1 MNRRRHKGSF
11 GGDQLG
17 GHYRCG
23 AAIMMM
29 LMLMVVMMMMMM
41 GMIMRIRIVTKGA
54 LEVTNW
60 AVITVV
66 QLRGGER

>member
-1 MNRRRHKGSF
+1 
-11 GGDQLG
+11 
-17 GHYRCG
+17 
-23 AAIMMM
+23 MMM
-29 LMLMVVMMMMMM
+29 VMLMVVMMMMMM
-41 GMIMRIRIVTKGA
+41 GMIMIMRKVTKGV